1 MATKRFRIAFSFAGE
16 KRAFVA
22 KVAAILAKRFGKE
35 HILYDKYCGAEFASA
50 DLGIELPDLYHDESD
65 LVVVVLCKDY
75 SEKEW
80 CGLEWRAIH
89 ALIKERKGK
98 GVMLSRFDHAK
109 VKGLFSTAGF
119 AELDEKTPAQAA
131 ALIIER
137 YELLQPKP
145 KKKPSRKAKP
155 TAPASPR
162 ISIPNNLPHL
172 PYFFGRTEE
181 LKKLADALSPKTR
194 TWGALIDGPGGM
206 GKTSLAIRAAEES
219 ASLFQHIYFLSPKE
233 RKMTAD
239 GEKKLTDFVVPGY
252 LDMLNELA
260 RLLKLPDLA
269 KRPEGDRA
277 RLLIGAL
284 APVQALLIL
293 DNLES
298 LPKDDQNRLFD
309 FLSQLPPGCKAIV
322 TSRRRTDVDARII
335 RLGKLEQDAALALIA
350 ELAADRPLL
359 QKATAAERIHLY
371 GETGGNPLLLRWIA
385 GQLGRGSC
393 RTLAAALALCR
404 RAEMEN
410 DPLEFIFGDLL
421 ETFTE
426 AETKALAALS
436 YFTQQVEVK
445 LIAELADLS
454 KTAAETALGD
464 LANRALVI
472 PDEEEKHFALVPMVA
487 DFLRKK
493 RPETIDQTGLRL
505 EKHAFDLVRQNGY
518 EKFDRFPV
526 LDAEWRTVSAALPR
540 FLSGPNDRLQTVCDA
555 LFTFLHFSG
564 RVGATGTEVKS
575 SATRWDEWLALS
587 QQAEMRAVAT
597 KNFMKAGYRAHNA
610 GWVYHLRDQSDEVFA
625 CAARAATYWKNAGA
639 GDREASSVASLR
651 GHAYQLV
658 KDHRAAL
665 EAFSQALELDRKW
678 DANGIEVTNSLNK
691 LANAERECGRLE
703 DAERDYREALRI
715 ASEHGD
721 TRGVAMFIS
730 NLAALALG
738 RKEWSSAEKL
748 SREALALNEKIGPPQ
763 LIAHDCHR
771 LASALIG
778 QGRAA
783 EAFPYARRSVELFTM
798 LGVRELE
805 SPRSTLKECRLAF
818 ALERLNHG
826 WTYNTTT
833 LEGNTLTL
841 EQTREALAN
850 PDAVFPGRPAADTA
864 ATRAQ
869 GAALQVVAEFIRDD
883 REWRVPD
890 LFRLHT
896 VLMQGSTV
904 DSLKPV
910 GTWKIEDNGTSIKLR
925 GQTKKQWNDAYAA
938 AHEVPA
944 IMADWLA
951 ELNRLRNGA
960 DDPFSSQ
967 VWLHACFARIHPFAD
982 GNGRMARMLANIPLL
997 AAGLDPV
1004 DIPATARAR
1013 YLASLASWQMECGAP
1028 RTGDELFA
1036 KPKLLADFR
1045 KLCAASRASAP

>member
-16 KRAFVA
+16 KRTFVA

-35 HILYDKYCGAEFASA
+35 HILYDKYFEAEFASA
-50 DLGIELPDLYHDESD
+50 DLGMDLPELYHDESE

-75 SEKEW
+75 EKKEW
-80 CGLEWRAIH
+80 PGLEWRAIH
-89 ALIKERKGK
+89 ALIKERKSSD
-98 GVMLSRFDHAK
+98 VMLCRFDLAK
-109 VKGLFSTAGF
+109 IKGLFSTAGF
-119 AELDEKTPAQAA
+119 IELDHKTPAQAA
-131 ALIIER
+131 ALIVER

-145 KKKPSRKAKP
+145 KKNPAPKAKP
-155 TAPASPR
+155 ITKSHR

-219 ASLFQHIYFLSPKE
+219 AANFQHIYFLSSKE
-233 RKMTAD
+233 RKMTAE
-239 GEKKLTDFVVPGY
+239 GERKLTDFVVPGY

-277 RLLIGAL
+277 RLLIEAL

-298 LPKDDQNRLFD
+298 LPKDDQNRLFE

-359 QKATAAERIHLY
+359 AKATEKERIHLY
-371 GETGGNPLLLRWIA
+371 EETGGNPLLLRWIA

-404 RAEMEN
+404 RAEKEN

-436 YFTQQVEVK
+436 YFTQQIEVK
-445 LIAELADLS
+445 LVAELAELS
-454 KTAAETALGD
+454 KTATETALDD
-464 LANRALVI
+464 LSNRALVI

-493 RPETIDQTGLRL
+493 RPAAVRETGLRL
-505 EKHAFDLVRQNGY
+505 EERAYAFIVENGY
-518 EKFDRFPV
+518 NEHDRFPV
-526 LDAEWRTVSAALPR
+526 LDAVWPTVAPALPL
-540 FLSGPNDRLQTVCDA
+540 FLAGPNPRLQTVCDA
-555 LFTFLHFSG
+555 LFSFLHFTG
-564 RVGATGTEVKS
+564 GADEKDRPAEQRTS
-575 SATRWDEWLALS
+575 RWDELLS
-587 QQAEMRAVAT
+587 LNQQAEAKAVAAG
-597 KNFMKAGYRAHNA
+597 NLDKAGWRAFHA
-610 GWVYHLRDQSDEVFA
+610 GWIHRMRQQADAVLD
-625 CAARAATYWKNAGA
+625 CANRAMAHWQAANVGVRQRAIAVK
-639 GDREASSVASLR
+639 LR
-651 GHAYQLV
+651 GLGHILKKDYTAAITAY
-658 KDHRAAL
+658 R
-665 EAFSQALELDRKW
+665 E
-678 DANGIEVTNSLNK
+678 SLNLHRSLSAASVDVAIVLND
-691 LANAERECGRLE
+691 LADAERVSSDFEA
-703 DAERDYREALRI
+703 AERDYREALTI
-715 ASEHGD
+715 AGAACYVE
-721 TRGVAMFIS
+721 GVAFITG
-730 NLAALALG
+730 NLAALALNREDWPG
-738 RKEWSSAEKL
+738 A
-748 SREALALNEKIGPPQ
+748 EALARKALSLSEKLGRQ
-763 LIAHDCHR
+763 DLIALDSHR
-771 LASALIG
+771 LAHALAR
-778 QGRAA
+778 QGEGD
-783 EAFPYARRSVELFTM
+783 EALPHARRAVEIFTK
-798 LGVRELE
+798 LG
-805 SPRSTLKECRLAF
+805 SPDLTVARIILSECRLAF

-841 EQTREALAN
+841 EETREALAN
-850 PDAVFPGRPAADTA
+850 PAAVFPGRPATDTA

-883 REWRVPD
+883 RKWRAED
-890 LFRLHT
+890 LVRLHT

-904 DSLKPV
+904 DSMKPV

-925 GQTKKQWNDAYAA
+925 GKTQWNDAYAA
-938 AHEVPA
+938 AHDVPA
-944 IMADWLA
+944 LMAEWLA
-951 ELNRLRNGA
+951 ELNRLRDGKG
-960 DDPFSSQ
+960 DPFESQ

-982 GNGRMARMLANIPLL
+982 GNGRMARMLANLPLL

-1004 DIPATARAR
+1004 DIPAKKRDP
-1013 YLASLASWQMECGAP
+1013 YLASLASWQIACGPP
-1028 RTGDELFA
+1028 RPGGELFA